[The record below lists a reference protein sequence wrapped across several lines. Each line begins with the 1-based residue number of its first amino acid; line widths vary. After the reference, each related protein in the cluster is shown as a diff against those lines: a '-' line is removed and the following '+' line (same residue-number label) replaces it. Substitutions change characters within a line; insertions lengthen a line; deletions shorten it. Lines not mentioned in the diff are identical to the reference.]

1 MRTEFFAEEVLAL
14 CGLLSVLMLH
24 DLSAGRFGR
33 VRAFRGTSPKAC
45 GEMLLRPMLRRLPWR
60 RLQVYF
66 VLWAF
71 SLRAGG

>member
-1 MRTEFFAEEVLAL
+1 MFSRFL
-14 CGLLSVLMLH
+14 
-24 DLSAGRFGR
+24 AGRFGR
-33 VRAFRGTSPKAC
+33 ARAFRRTSPRAC
-45 GEMLLRPMLRRLPWR
+45 GERLLGPMLRRLLRR